1 MNDPKLG
8 RIRVRLWRNK
18 HFQAAAEYPMQLLR
32 VERLE
37 ERCCGRISRPLWL
50 AWLGEELPNVTEV
63 WSLYL
68 RRFTLD
74 HWYRESQAASA
85 LDTASIKYSQTM

>member
-1 MNDPKLG
+1 
-8 RIRVRLWRNK
+8 
-18 HFQAAAEYPMQLLR
+18 MQLLR

-74 HWYRESQAASA
+74 HWYRFVQGATSA
-85 LDTASIKYSQTM
+85 PKAGCHRTFTG